1 MTRRRMLLGR
11 LAGVCLAAVAAG
23 ATLPAN
29 GATTNTFYVAE
40 GATLTVDQIVAASNF
55 TFAAGDWLRKTGPG
69 TLNAVTTYKDTKI
82 NLLIEEGVY
91 YVGGSDKKSCHKGGS
106 TLIIKA
112 GATVNVDGKTT
123 HQFDDSWTVYFE
135 GNGTGEGDN
144 LGAICI
150 GGNQTNPTIATGGN
164 FYMTG
169 DATIYTYGTMNAVF
183 SGNTASSGP
192 TLNMNG
198 HTLTILGKTSTSVFR
213 PRWRWGVR
221 TPGPIIVRNG
231 QFARHL
237 TTNDFSPNIPLISFT
252 DGALMAAYSDATTSP
267 WYYVNAFA
275 FDAGAKIGKGNGS
288 PTTATMNIKKLTGP
302 VDISAATVTI
312 SQEFGV
318 RGTDMANGDKLT
330 SANALTFAD
339 GCKLSVTNWGA
350 VSLSPGTTHT
360 VATSSAGIT
369 GTPVPDGAAAPVFT
383 VANTG
388 NAITLTVKGG
398 IIDVVRDWG
407 VQPGVENAAANT
419 AAVAAHV
426 AEVADDSTIYFPAG
440 DYWFT
445 DTFDL
450 SSVTASGVTVW
461 NPEKLAVLHSGIALG
476 AASNMTVRGIV
487 FKECAGPAVVAT
499 GTAGLAIDGCAVDN
513 VVGAYAG
520 GHYPFAA
527 VNVTGFNL
535 TGTTWKADEAIW
547 DGQAYFDGGTQEDL
561 SEAYAGAVVV
571 NVVKGGWKDD
581 WAHWTE
587 MTNSLGLA
595 ATAYSGKTLRK
606 IGAATFDPN
615 TNAVATV
622 GIAALEIIKGQY
634 VARGNLHMG
643 VAKGPVHV
651 WNGACLTLAGST
663 KNAHGRTI
671 TISGRGIS
679 RENPAV
685 RFTSSVAW
693 DKTDSVTWVLEGD
706 TTMYSA
712 KEGEN
717 GTFLWG
723 TVHTHGHTLT
733 LDGTSTANYRFGRS
747 MGWYEGGTVVV
758 SNVILSASSRGGDEV
773 KYEIKDNIVPKFIF
787 RNGARLVPDNGD
799 IFTVVKD
806 CDFAVGTQIAPKN
819 ANVPVT
825 FTNLTGAPTG
835 TVNAATITVTGKYT
849 ARAAEVSAGT
859 HAIFAGA
866 LAFGANA
873 TAELDDPSIPLS
885 THTLFTAA
893 SGITGKPVTTGATA
907 AAGWSVFKRGANTLC
922 IGPMPATILV
932 VR

>member
-1 MTRRRMLLGR
+1 MKISTI
-11 LAGVCLAAVAAG
+11 AIVAAVAAG
-23 ATLPAN
+23 AILPAR

-40 GATLTVDQIVAASNF
+40 GQTLTVDQVVAASNF
-55 TFAAGDWLRKTGPG
+55 TFEAGDWIRKTGKG
-69 TLNAVTTYKDTKI
+69 QLNAVTTYKDTKI
-82 NLLIEEGVY
+82 NFLIEEGVY
-91 YVGGSDKKSCHKGGS
+91 YVGGSDKQYCHKAA
-106 TLIIKA
+106 TLVIKA

-123 HQFDDSWTVYFE
+123 HQFNDSWTVYFE

-150 GGNQTNPTIATGGN
+150 GGGQTNPTIASGGN

-169 DATIYTYGTMNAVF
+169 DATIYTYGSMNAVF
-183 SGNTASSGP
+183 SGNTSSGGP

-198 HTLTILGKTSTSVFR
+198 NTLTLLGKTSSSVFR
-213 PRWRWGVR
+213 PRWYWAVR
-221 TPGPIIVRNG
+221 TPGPIIVRNE

-237 TTNDFSPNIPLISFT
+237 TTTSISPNIPLISFM
-252 DGALMAAYSDATTSP
+252 DGAQMAAYTDSASSP
-267 WYYVNAFA
+267 WTYVNAFS
-275 FDAGAKIGKGNGS
+275 FEAGTKIMKGNGS
-288 PTTATMNIKKLTGP
+288 PTTATMSIKKLTGP
-302 VDISAATVTI
+302 ADISAAIITI
-312 SQEFGV
+312 SQELGV
-318 RGTDMANGDKLT
+318 RGTDVVNGDKLT

-339 GCKLSVTNWGA
+339 GCKVSVTNWGA
-350 VSLSPGTTHT
+350 ISLSPGTTHT

-388 NAITLTVKGG
+388 NAITLTVKTG
-398 IIDVVRDWG
+398 IIDVVNDWG
-407 VQPGVENAAANT
+407 VQPGAENAAANT
-419 AAVAAHV
+419 ATVAAHV
-426 AEVADDSTIYFPAG
+426 AEVVDGSTIYFPAG

-461 NPEKLAVLHSGIALG
+461 NPEKLAVLHCGVTLG

-487 FKECAGPAVVAT
+487 FKECPGPAVVAT
-499 GTAGLAIDGCAVDN
+499 GTAGLAIDGCAVDH
-513 VVGAYAG
+513 VVGAYSG
-520 GHYPFAA
+520 GRYPFAA

-535 TGTTWKADEAIW
+535 KDCAWKADEAIW

-571 NVVKGGWKDD
+571 NVVKGVWKDD

-634 VARGNLHMG
+634 VARGDLHMG

-651 WNGACLTLAGST
+651 WNGACLSLAGST
-663 KNAHGRTI
+663 KNAHNRTI

-685 RFTSSVAW
+685 RFTSSVTW

-706 TTMYSA
+706 ATMYSS

-733 LDGTSTANYRFGRS
+733 LDGISSANYRFGRS
-747 MGWYEGGTVVV
+747 VGWYEGGTMVV

-773 KYEIKDNIVPKFIF
+773 KYEIKDNIVPKFVF

-806 CDFAVGTQIAPKN
+806 CDFAYGTQIAPN
-819 ANVPVT
+819 YADVPVT

-873 TAELDDPSIPLS
+873 TVELDDPTIPLS

-893 SGITGKPVTTGATA
+893 GGISGKPVTTGATA

-922 IGPMPATILV
+922 IGPMPGTCLI

>member
-1 MTRRRMLLGR
+1 MKIATI
-11 LAGVCLAAVAAG
+11 AIVAAIAAG
-23 ATLPAN
+23 AAIPAR

-40 GATLTVDQIVAASNF
+40 GQTLTVDQVVAASNF
-55 TFAAGDWLRKTGPG
+55 TFAAGDWLRKTGKG
-69 TLNAVTTYKDTKI
+69 QLNAVTTYKDTKI

-91 YVGGSDKKSCHKGGS
+91 YVGGTDKQYCHKGGS

-112 GATVNVDGKTT
+112 GATVNVDGNTT

-150 GGNQTNPTIATGGN
+150 GGGQTNPTIATGGN

-169 DATIYTYGTMNAVF
+169 DATIYSYGTMNAVF

-231 QFARHL
+231 QFARQ
-237 TTNDFSPNIPLISFT
+237 TAKNPNNDFSPNIPLISFK
-252 DGALMAAYSDATTSP
+252 DGALMASHATSSLWGKVDA
-267 WYYVNAFA
+267 FE
-275 FDAGAKIGKGNGS
+275 FEAGTQLAKGNNGDS
-288 PTTATMNIKKLTGP
+288 GVALTMKKVTGP
-302 VDISAATVTI
+302 VDISSDITVTI
-312 SQEFGV
+312 SQAFGV

-339 GCKLSVTNWGA
+339 GCKVSVTNWGA
-350 VSLSPGTTHT
+350 ISLSPGTTHT

-388 NAITLTVKGG
+388 NAITLTVKTG
-398 IIDVVRDWG
+398 IIDVVNDWG
-407 VQPGVENAAANT
+407 VQPGAENAAANT

-426 AEVADDSTIYFPAG
+426 AEVVDGSTIYFPAG

-461 NPEKLAVLHSGIALG
+461 NPEKLAVLHCGVTLG

-487 FKECAGPAVVAT
+487 FKECPGPAVVAT
-499 GTAGLAIDGCAVDN
+499 GTAGLAIDGCAVDH
-513 VVGAYAG
+513 VVGAYSG
-520 GHYPFAA
+520 GRYPFAA

-535 TGTTWKADEAIW
+535 KDCAWKADEAIW

-571 NVVKGGWKDD
+571 NVVKGVWKDD

-634 VARGNLHMG
+634 VARGDLHMG

-651 WNGACLTLAGST
+651 WNGACLSLAGST
-663 KNAHGRTI
+663 KNAHNRTI

-685 RFTSSVAW
+685 RFTSSVTW

-706 TTMYSA
+706 ATMYSS

-733 LDGTSTANYRFGRS
+733 LDGISSANYRFGRS
-747 MGWYEGGTVVV
+747 VGWYEGGTMVV

-773 KYEIKDNIVPKFIF
+773 KYEIKDNIVPKFVF

-806 CDFAVGTQIAPKN
+806 CDFAYGTQIAPN
-819 ANVPVT
+819 YADVPVT

-835 TVNAATITVTGKYT
+835 TVKAATITVTGKYT

-873 TAELDDPSIPLS
+873 TVELDDPTIPLA
-885 THTLFTAA
+885 TYTLFTAEGGVA
-893 SGITGKPVTTGATA
+893 NKPVTAGATA
-907 AAGWSVFKRGANTLC
+907 AAGWNVFKRGANTLC
-922 IGPMPATILV
+922 IGPAPGTYLI

>member
-1 MTRRRMLLGR
+1 MKKMMMLL
-11 LAGVCLAAVAAG
+11 AMVAAS
-23 ATLPAN
+23 AVFPAS
-29 GATTNTFYVAE
+29 GVTTNTFYVAE
-40 GATLTVDQIVAASNF
+40 GQSLTVDQVVAASNF
-55 TFAAGDWLRKTGPG
+55 TFTAGDWLRKTGPG
-69 TLNAVTTYKDTKI
+69 TLKAVTTYASTKL
-82 NLLIEEGVY
+82 NVLVEEGVY
-91 YVGGSDKKSCHKGGS
+91 YFDIGTAHPSGG

-112 GATVNVDGKTT
+112 GATVNIKGNNIN
-123 HQFDDSWTVYFE
+123 QFSQSWNVYFE
-135 GNGTGEGDN
+135 GHGTGEGDN

-150 GGNQTNPTIATGGN
+150 GGGQTNPTIATGGN

-169 DATIYTYGTMNAVF
+169 NATIYSYGTMNAVF
-183 SGNTASSGP
+183 SGTGASGGP

-198 HTLTILGKTSTSVFR
+198 HTLTILGKTSSSVFR
-213 PRWRWGVR
+213 PRWRWGIR

-231 QFARHL
+231 QFARHN
-237 TTNDFSPNIPLISFT
+237 TTNDFSPNIPLISFM
-252 DGALMAAYSDATTSP
+252 DGARMAAYTDSASSP
-267 WYYVNAFA
+267 WPYVDAFS
-275 FDAGAKIGKGNGS
+275 FEAGTKILKGNGS
-288 PTTATMNIKKLTGP
+288 PDLATMNIKKLTGA
-302 VDISAATVTI
+302 VDISAAEVTI

-330 SANALTFAD
+330 SANALTFSD

-369 GTPVPDGAAAPVFT
+369 GTPTPDGAAAPVFT
-383 VANTG
+383 AANTG
-388 NAITLTVKGG
+388 NAITLTVKDG

-407 VQPGVENAAANT
+407 VQTGAENTAANT

-426 AEVADDSTIYFPAG
+426 AEVADDVTIFFPAG

-461 NPEKLAVLHSGIALG
+461 NPEQAAVLHSGIALG

-499 GTAGLAIDGCAVDN
+499 GTAGLVIDDSVVDN

-535 TGTTWKADEAIW
+535 KGTTWKADEAIW
-547 DGQAYFDGGTQEDL
+547 NGQAYFDGGTVETL
-561 SEAYAGAVVV
+561 SEAYTNAIVV
-571 NVVKGGWKDD
+571 NVTANGWLFWND
-581 WAHWTE
+581 A
-587 MTNSLGLA
+587 TNRLGLTA
-595 ATAYSGKTLRK
+595 AAYNGKTLRK
-606 IGAATFDPN
+606 IGTGTFDPQN
-615 TNAVATV
+615 V
-622 GIAALEIIKGQY
+622 GVSNVNIAAVEILQGQY
-634 VARGNLHMG
+634 VARANAHLGKP
-643 VAKGPVHV
+643 KGPVHV
-651 WNGACLTLAGST
+651 CDGACLTLAGST
-663 KNAHGRTI
+663 KNALSRTI
-671 TISGRGIS
+671 TISGRGYS

-685 RFTSSVAW
+685 RFSSSVTW

-706 TTMYSA
+706 ATMYSA
-712 KEGEN
+712 TAGEN

-723 TVHTHGHTLT
+723 GVHTHGHTLT
-733 LDGTSTANYRFGRS
+733 LDGISTANYRFGRS
-747 MGWYEGGTVVV
+747 VGWYEGGTVVV
-758 SNVILSASSRGGDEV
+758 SNVILSASSSGNADQSSSY
-773 KYEIKDNIVPKFIF
+773 KLKDNAVPKFIF
-787 RNGARLVPDNGD
+787 RNGARLVPDDDD

-806 CDFAVGTQIAPKN
+806 CEFEKGTKIAPKN
-819 ANVPVT
+819 ADVPVT

-835 TVNAATITVTGKYT
+835 TVNAATITITGKYT

-873 TAELDDPSIPLS
+873 TAELDDPAIPLS
-885 THTLFTAA
+885 TYTLFTAEG
-893 SGITGKPVTTGATA
+893 GIEGKPVTTGATA
-907 AAGWSVFKRGANTLC
+907 AAGWSVFRRGANTLC
-922 IGPMPATILV
+922 IGPTPGTILV

>member
-1 MTRRRMLLGR
+1 MASHATSSLWGKVDAFEFEAGTQ
-11 LAGVCLAAVAAG
+11 LA
-23 ATLPAN
+23 
-29 GATTNTFYVAE
+29 
-40 GATLTVDQIVAASNF
+40 
-55 TFAAGDWLRKTGPG
+55 
-69 TLNAVTTYKDTKI
+69 
-82 NLLIEEGVY
+82 
-91 YVGGSDKKSCHKGGS
+91 
-106 TLIIKA
+106 
-112 GATVNVDGKTT
+112 
-123 HQFDDSWTVYFE
+123 
-135 GNGTGEGDN
+135 
-144 LGAICI
+144 
-150 GGNQTNPTIATGGN
+150 
-164 FYMTG
+164 
-169 DATIYTYGTMNAVF
+169 
-183 SGNTASSGP
+183 
-192 TLNMNG
+192 
-198 HTLTILGKTSTSVFR
+198 
-213 PRWRWGVR
+213 
-221 TPGPIIVRNG
+221 
-231 QFARHL
+231 
-237 TTNDFSPNIPLISFT
+237 
-252 DGALMAAYSDATTSP
+252 
-267 WYYVNAFA
+267 
-275 FDAGAKIGKGNGS
+275 KGNNGDS
-288 PTTATMNIKKLTGP
+288 GVALSMKKLTGP
-302 VDISAATVTI
+302 VAISSAATVTI

-360 VATSSAGIT
+360 VATSSAGIV

-407 VQPGVENAAANT
+407 VQTGVENAAANT

-426 AEVADDSTIYFPAG
+426 AEVADGSTIYFPAG

-476 AASNMTVRGIV
+476 AAANVTVRGVV
-487 FKECAGPAVVAT
+487 FKECPGPAVVAT
-499 GTAGLAIDGCAVDN
+499 GTTGLAIDGCAVDH

-571 NVVKGGWKDD
+571 NVVKGVWKDD

-595 ATAYSGKTLRK
+595 ATAYNGKTLRK
-606 IGAATFDPN
+606 IGAATFDPD

-634 VARGNLHMG
+634 VARGDLHMG

-651 WNGACLTLAGST
+651 WNGACLSLAGST
-663 KNAHGRTI
+663 KNAHNRTI

-685 RFTSSVAW
+685 RFTSSVTW

-706 TTMYSA
+706 ATMYSA
-712 KEGEN
+712 TGGEN

-723 TVHTHGHTLT
+723 AVHTHGHTLT

-819 ANVPVT
+819 AT
-825 FTNLTGAPTG
+825 ALAFENLTGAPTG

-866 LAFGANA
+866 LAFWDGA
-873 TAELDDPSIPLS
+873 TVELDDPSIQMN
-885 THTLFTAA
+885 TYTLFTAEG
-893 SGITGKPVTTGATA
+893 GITGKPVTTGATA
-907 AAGWSVFKRGANTLC
+907 AADWSVFKRGANTLC
-922 IGPMPATILV
+922 IGPMPGTVLI